1 MRQQRGVNKQ
11 MSNEAVEAQE
21 GLQMSFLDHLDEL
34 RQRLMYT
41 VASIGVAFV
50 ICFFASEYIY
60 KFLSVPVVRQLQ
72 KAHRAQQGRGGQ
84 VDLAQL
90 KEGEIVQ
97 YTFTQETAVG
107 VEKVPL
113 GTTVSVKKISK
124 DGLSTLV
131 LAAPWTLGSAVV
143 PAETAIT
150 QIVKAGEGQLFYDD
164 ENNKLVLRGV
174 TSAFMVYM
182 RVALYAGI
190 ALAIPLIF
198 YQVWAFISP
207 GLYKHE
213 RRYIV
218 PVLTMA
224 TLFFAAGATFAYKIA
239 FPKACD
245 YLLGLAVEGGFR
257 PLLDAEDYLD
267 LIIMIMIG
275 LGVVFQIPTISFVL
289 GRIGLLTPGLM
300 WRMWRYAVV
309 VIVILSAV
317 LTPTADAV
325 NMMIFAAPMLGL
337 YFLSIGIVWM
347 FGKPRRTDE
356 EVTALVPS
364 E

>member
-1 MRQQRGVNKQ
+1 MT
-11 MSNEAVEAQE
+11 SDAVEPQE

-34 RQRLMYT
+34 RQRLIYT

-60 KFLSVPVVRQLQ
+60 KFLSVPVVLQLQ
-72 KAHRAQQGRGGQ
+72 KAQRATQGRSGQ
-84 VDLAQL
+84 VNLAQI
-90 KEGEIVQ
+90 KEGETLQ

-107 VEKVPL
+107 DVKVPL
-113 GTTVSVKKISK
+113 GATVAVRRVNK
-124 DGLSTLV
+124 DGQAALV

-143 PAETAIT
+143 PAETAIS
-150 QIVKAGEGQLFYDD
+150 QIVKEGEGKLFYDD
-164 ENNKLVLRGV
+164 ESNKLVLRGV

-289 GRIGLLTPGLM
+289 GRIGLITPGLM

-309 VIVILSAV
+309 AIVIISAV

-325 NMMIFAAPMLGL
+325 NLMIFAAPMLGL
-337 YFLSIGIVWM
+337 YFLSIGIVWL
-347 FGKPRRTDE
+347 FGKPRRSDA
-356 EVTALVPS
+356 EVTALEPK

>member
-1 MRQQRGVNKQ
+1 
-11 MSNEAVEAQE
+11 MSNEVEAQE

-34 RQRLMYT
+34 RRRLIYT
-41 VASIGVAFV
+41 TASIGVAFV
-50 ICFFASEYIY
+50 LCFLVSEYIY
-60 KFLSVPVVRQLQ
+60 NFLSVPVIRQLQ
-72 KAHRAQQGRGGQ
+72 KARHAQQARSGEVRL
-84 VDLAQL
+84 DQL
-90 KEGEIVQ
+90 KEAEIVQ

-107 VEKVPL
+107 NVKVPL

-124 DGLSTLV
+124 DGQSTLV
-131 LAAPWTLGSAVV
+131 LAQPWTLGSEVV
-143 PAETAIT
+143 PADTAISK
-150 QIVKAGEGQLFYDD
+150 IVKEGEGRLFYDD

-198 YQVWAFISP
+198 YQIWAFISP

-213 RRYIV
+213 KRYIA
-218 PVLTMA
+218 PVLTLA

-239 FPKACD
+239 FPQACD
-245 YLLGLAVEGGFR
+245 YLLGLAVQGGFR

-275 LGVVFQIPTISFVL
+275 LGIVFQIPTIAFVL
-289 GRIGLLTPGLM
+289 GRIGLLTPRMM
-300 WRMWRYAVV
+300 WRAWRYAVV
-309 VIVILSAV
+309 AIAVLSAV
-317 LTPTADAV
+317 LTPTPDAF
-325 NMMIFAAPMLGL
+325 NMLMFAAPMLGL
-337 YFLSIGIVWM
+337 YFLSIGIVWL

-364 E
+364 K

>member
-1 MRQQRGVNKQ
+1 
-11 MSNEAVEAQE
+11 MSNEVEAQE

-34 RQRLMYT
+34 RQRLIYT

-50 ICFFASEYIY
+50 ICFLVSEYIY
-60 KFLSVPVVRQLQ
+60 NFLSVPVIRQLQ
-72 KAHRAQQGRGGQ
+72 KDRQTQQARSGQ
-84 VDLAQL
+84 VSLDQL
-90 KEGEIVQ
+90 KEGETVQ

-107 VEKVPL
+107 KVKVPL
-113 GTTVSVKKISK
+113 GTTVSVKKVSK
-124 DGLSTLV
+124 DGQSALV
-131 LAAPWTLGSAVV
+131 LALPWTLGSEVV
-143 PAETAIT
+143 PAETAIS
-150 QIVKAGEGQLFYDD
+150 QIMKEGEGRLFYDD

-218 PVLTMA
+218 PVLVMA
-224 TLFFAAGATFAYKIA
+224 TAFFAAGATFAYKIA

-245 YLLGLAVEGGFR
+245 YLLGLAVQGGFR

-300 WRMWRYAVV
+300 WRVWRYAVV
-309 VIVILSAV
+309 AIVIISAI

-325 NMMIFAAPMLGL
+325 NLMIFAAPMLAL
-337 YFLSIGIVWM
+337 YFLSIGIVWL
-347 FGKPRRTDE
+347 FGKPRHSDE